1 MDPTEQS
8 GVAIGVDI
16 GGTNL
21 RAAVVD
27 QSGQILALT
36 RTKSPIAN
44 PTQGHDLLVG
54 AIRAVAAQ
62 ANVPLHQLQG
72 VGLGIP
78 GWRDRCS
85 GRLVFAPKMAHWQQI
100 FDLARLQN
108 ELALPI
114 YVDSDPHVA
123 TLGELWV
130 GAGRGSR
137 HLIMITL
144 GTGLGCGIVVD
155 GKLYVGQHG
164 MAGEFGHIIVN
175 ADEDAVVCDCGLTGC
190 LETQAAGPA
199 IARQGRVAV
208 ERGTTTLIND
218 LVQGHVDCIT
228 TATVFCAAERGD
240 PVAQSIVNHAGELI
254 GFGLATLV
262 SLCEPEKIIVG
273 GGMADVG
280 DLLLKPMQQ
289 AMARRC
295 YLIARGYITV
305 EFVRA
310 QLGDNA
316 GVIGAARLAFSHE
329 A

>member
-1 MDPTEQS
+1 MEPIEQK
-8 GVAIGVDI
+8 GAAIGVDI

-27 QSGQILALT
+27 QTGKIVAFT
-36 RTKSPIAN
+36 RTKSPIAD
-44 PTQGHDLLVG
+44 PTQGYARLVQV
-54 AIRAVAAQ
+54 IRAVAAQ
-62 ANVPLHQLQG
+62 ANLQLGQLQG

-78 GWRDRCS
+78 GWQDRLS

-100 FDLARLQN
+100 FDLERLGQ

-130 GAGRGSR
+130 GAGRGGR

-144 GTGLGCGIVVD
+144 GTGIGCGIVVD
-155 GKLYVGQHG
+155 GKLYVGRHG
-164 MAGEFGHIIVN
+164 MAGELGHIIVS
-175 ADEDAVVCDCGLTGC
+175 DDATVVCDCGLTGC

-199 IARQGRVAV
+199 IARQGRAAV
-208 ERGTTTLIND
+208 ESGAVTLIRD
-218 LVQGHVDCIT
+218 LVQGRVDCIT

-240 PVAQSIVNHAGELI
+240 PLAQSIVNRAGELI

-262 SLCEPEKIIVG
+262 SLCEPEKIIIG
-273 GGMADVG
+273 GGMAEVG

-316 GVIGAARLAFSHE
+316 GVIGAARLAFSNE
-329 A
+329 S

>member
-1 MDPTEQS
+1 MDSIEES

-27 QSGQILALT
+27 QSGKILAFT
-36 RTKSPIAN
+36 RTRSPIAD
-44 PTQGHDLLVG
+44 PMQGHDLLVQ
-54 AIRAVAAQ
+54 AIRTVATQ
-62 ANVPLHQLQG
+62 ANVQLSQLQG

-78 GWRDRCS
+78 GWLDRLS
-85 GRLVFAPKMAHWQQI
+85 GRLAFAPKMAHWQQI
-100 FDLARLQN
+100 FDLDRLQQ

-114 YVDSDPHVA
+114 YVESDPHVA

-155 GKLYVGQHG
+155 GKLYVGRHG

-175 ADEDAVVCDCGLTGC
+175 DDGAVLCDCGLTGC

-199 IARQGRVAV
+199 IAQQGRAAV
-208 ERGTTTLIND
+208 ESGTVTLIGD
-218 LVQGHVDCIT
+218 LVQGRADCIT
-228 TATVFCAAERGD
+228 AATVFCAAERGD
-240 PVAQSIVNHAGELI
+240 PVAQSIVNRAGELI

-280 DLLLKPMQQ
+280 DLILKPMQQ

-295 YLIARGYITV
+295 YLIARGYIAV

-310 QLGDNA
+310 QLGDHA

-329 A
+329 S

>member
-1 MDPTEQS
+1 MGTIEET
-8 GVAIGVDI
+8 GLAIGVDI

-27 QSGQILALT
+27 YSGKILALT
-36 RTKSPIAN
+36 RTKSPIAD
-44 PTQGHDLLVG
+44 PTQGYELLVQT
-54 AIRAVAAQ
+54 IHTVATQ
-62 ANVPLHQLQG
+62 ANVPLRQLQG
-72 VGLGIP
+72 IGLGIP
-78 GWRDRCS
+78 GWLDRVS

-100 FDLARLQN
+100 FDLDRLQQA
-108 ELALPI
+108 LALPI
-114 YVDSDPHVA
+114 FVDSDPHVA

-144 GTGLGCGIVVD
+144 GTGLGCGMVVD
-155 GKLYVGQHG
+155 GKLYVGRHG
-164 MAGEFGHIIVN
+164 MAGEFGHIVVN
-175 ADEDAVVCDCGLTGC
+175 DHDAAVLCDCGLTGC
-190 LETQAAGPA
+190 LETEAAGPA
-199 IARQGRVAV
+199 IARQGRAAV
-208 ERGTTTLIND
+208 EGGNATLISD
-218 LVQGHVDCIT
+218 LVQGRVDCIT

-240 PVAQSIVNHAGELI
+240 PVAQSIVNRAGELI

-289 AMARRC
+289 AMAQRC
-295 YLIARGYITV
+295 YLIARGYIAV

-310 QLGDNA
+310 HLGDHA

-329 A
+329 S

>member
-1 MDPTEQS
+1 MKAREQRMA
-8 GVAIGVDI
+8 AIGVDI

-27 QSGQILALT
+27 QTGKILAFT
-36 RTKSPIAN
+36 HAKSPIAD
-44 PTQGHDLLVG
+44 PTQGCTQLVQ
-54 AIRAVAAQ
+54 AIRSVAAQ
-62 ANVPLHQLQG
+62 ANLQLGQLQG

-78 GWRDRCS
+78 GWQDRLH
-85 GRLVFAPKMAHWQQI
+85 GRLVFAPKMAHWQPI
-100 FDLARLQN
+100 FDLERLQKA
-108 ELALPI
+108 LDLPI

-130 GAGRGSR
+130 GAGQGSR

-155 GKLYVGQHG
+155 SKLYVGQHG
-164 MAGEFGHIIVN
+164 MAGEFGHIIVS
-175 ADEDAVVCDCGLTGC
+175 DDATVVCDCGLTGC

-199 IARQGRVAV
+199 IARQGRAAV
-208 ERGTTTLIND
+208 ESGAVTLMRD
-218 LVQGHVDCIT
+218 LVQGRVDCIT

-240 PVAQSIVNHAGELI
+240 PIAQSIVNRAGELI

-273 GGMADVG
+273 GGMAAIG

>member
-1 MDPTEQS
+1 MGTIEQT

-27 QSGQILALT
+27 QNGEILALT
-36 RTKSPIAN
+36 RTKSPIAD
-44 PTQGHDLLVG
+44 PPQGHERLVQ
-54 AIRAVAAQ
+54 AIRTVATQ

-72 VGLGIP
+72 IGLGIP
-78 GWRDRCS
+78 GWLDRVS
-85 GRLVFAPKMAHWQQI
+85 GHLVFAPKMAHWQQI
-100 FDLARLQN
+100 FDLDRLQRA
-108 ELALPI
+108 LALPI

-130 GAGRGSR
+130 GSGRGSR

-144 GTGLGCGIVVD
+144 GTGIGCGIVVD
-155 GKLYVGQHG
+155 GKLYVGRHG
-164 MAGEFGHIIVN
+164 MAGELGHIVVSD
-175 ADEDAVVCDCGLTGC
+175 DEAVVCDCGLTC
-190 LETQAAGPA
+190 LEAQAAGPA
-199 IARQGRVAV
+199 IARQGRAAV
-208 ERGTTTLIND
+208 ERGVPTLISD
-218 LVQGHVDCIT
+218 LVQGQVDHVT

-240 PVAQSIVNHAGELI
+240 PVAQSIVNRAGELI

-262 SLCEPEKIIVG
+262 SLCEPEKIVVG

-280 DLLLKPMQQ
+280 DLLLKPIQQ
-289 AMARRC
+289 AMTRRC

-305 EFVRA
+305 DFVRA
-310 QLGDNA
+310 HLGDHA